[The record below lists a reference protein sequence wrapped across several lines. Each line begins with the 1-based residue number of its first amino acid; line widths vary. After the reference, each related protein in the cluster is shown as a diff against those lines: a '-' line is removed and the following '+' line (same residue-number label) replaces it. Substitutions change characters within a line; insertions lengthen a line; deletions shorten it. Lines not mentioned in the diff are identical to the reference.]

1 MLEQSKTAI
10 EAHIKTHSQRSA
22 EDYAAVGTLEYFLGS
37 GGRIITDFPKG
48 DKWPN
53 IDGKFEFVENPNIS
67 RRPAQNFFAQI
78 KGTHI
83 YSEEDGIVKYSLQ
96 SLSFPAFI
104 ANDVT
109 LDPGILF
116 VVLNP
121 DIKGEER
128 VFWKY
133 MSIEFLNSIDFNK
146 SSKTIKFT
154 KDEEI
159 LPTEESILVL
169 CEKLKDVVS
178 RHSFVNKLSTTE
190 ISKEEIE
197 KIIKVCD
204 MQICGSIDACES
216 FNRDDVS
223 QMILP
228 RLYDLCRSALLLNSL
243 KRGKKS
249 TNLQIAWEESLLN
262 IQTKYLSTFMKGLKY
277 IDGRI
282 PDNGQSERL
291 MLKYYNFMWQI
302 RDFLKKEYNLFVLRN
317 LEKFPREKDELD
329 EQYYKIVADAFE
341 KVDLSSK
348 NCRQSR
354 FYVAKRT
361 PFFVGSER
369 FYEVTLQ
376 LAGVYAT
383 KYNRITAYTKE
394 NIATN
399 YSVQIS
405 FENVPIDLWG
415 IQSNIKI
422 ITNWK
427 VSIDPSCL
435 NKLGKI
441 LKIPTKLSSNYG
453 EYGALMDFLTTTGIN
468 FLELIDLQE
477 LSFVEIIDRIYS
489 SSNTSHFKNIL
500 IELNKNYSKTSS
512 IFGTNTIR
520 YLLLNLKEEML
531 VNVMPWTWTQRT
543 LSENLYLSNRCF
555 PFEKN
560 PFISNLYGSNTSN
573 ENNIKYIFDA
583 VGADKLE
590 KVRPYLKIKSQISQ
604 TGEIYFD
611 IKTIATEQE
620 ILEYNNSLDMW
631 ERKQGYRIN
640 IEDGM
645 VSIDSYERTTIN
657 ILNKLLEFSMRGNEG
672 QREYNNSFIKN
683 SGIKFNDPLK
693 EQALREAFVKS
704 HILLIYG
711 AAGTGKTTLI
721 NFLSNMMSNYKKLF
735 LTKTH
740 TAKQNLQRR
749 IDNPGAESDFVSI
762 DSFAKKVTLTEYDV
776 IFVDECST
784 IDNRTMLQFLEK
796 VSPDTFIVLAGD
808 IHQIES
814 IDFGNWF
821 FYAKE
826 IINTVGAN
834 IELLNTWR
842 TEDKNIIKL
851 WNEVRNKG
859 GIITEIL
866 TVPGP
871 FSDDIGEKIFDEKE
885 NDEVVLC
892 LNYDGKFGLNSM
904 NSYFQN
910 ANSESD
916 PVTWQEWTYKVGDS
930 ILFNESKRFSLLYN
944 NLKGK
949 IVAIS
954 KMENEISFTVDVMTN
969 ITKKDCEREAIEF
982 ISASEGSTRVRF
994 TVCSY
999 DEVYDEDDEEK
1010 RMLSVIPFQLAYAV
1024 SIHKAQGLEYDSVK
1038 VIIPKNNSKRV
1049 THGVFYTAITRAKKK
1064 LKIYWSAE
1072 IMNQV
1077 VEGFNE
1083 EETKHKSL
1091 ELIKKKLS
1099 NYE

>member
-1 MLEQSKTAI
+1 MLEQSKKLI
-10 EAHIKTHSQRSA
+10 ETHIKTHTQRSA

-53 IDGKFEFVENPNIS
+53 IDGKFEFVEDPNIS

-78 KGTHI
+78 KGTHL
-83 YSEEDGIVKYSLQ
+83 YSEEDGIIKYSLK
-96 SLSFPAFI
+96 SLGFPAFI

-121 DIKGEER
+121 DIKGSER

-133 MSIEFLNSIDFNK
+133 ISVDFLNSIDFNN

-159 LPTEESILVL
+159 LPTEESVL
-169 CEKLKDVVS
+169 DFCKKLKCVVA
-178 RHSFVNKLSTTE
+178 RHSFVNKLSSTE
-190 ISKEEIE
+190 MSKEEIE

-204 MQICGSIDACES
+204 LQICSSIDVCES

-228 RLYDLCRSALLLNSL
+228 RLYDLCRAALLLNSL
-243 KRGKKS
+243 KQGKNRS
-249 TNLQIAWEESLLN
+249 NLQLAWEEALLN
-262 IQTKYLSTFMKGLKY
+262 IKTKYLATFMKGLKY

-282 PDNGQSERL
+282 PEDGQSERL

-302 RDFLKKEYNLFVLRN
+302 RDFLKKEYNLHVLNN

-341 KVDLSSK
+341 NVDLSSK
-348 NCRQSR
+348 SCRPSR
-354 FYVAKRT
+354 FYITKRT
-361 PFFVGSER
+361 PFFVGNER

-376 LAGVYAT
+376 LAGIYAT

-394 NIATN
+394 NISTN

-405 FENVPIDLWG
+405 FENMPINLWG
-415 IQSNIKI
+415 IQSDVKI
-422 ITNWK
+422 ITNWR

-441 LKIPTKLSSNYG
+441 LKMPTKISSNYG
-453 EYGALMDFLTTTGIN
+453 EYSTLMDFLTTTGIN
-468 FLELIDLQE
+468 FLELIDLQQ
-477 LSFVEIIDRIYS
+477 LSFAEILDSIYL

-500 IELNKNYSKTSS
+500 IELNKNYSKASS
-512 IFGTNTIR
+512 TVGANTIR
-520 YLLLNLKEEML
+520 YLLLNLKEDML
-531 VNVMPWTWTQRT
+531 INVMPWTYTQKT
-543 LSENLYLSNRCF
+543 LSDNLYLSNRCF
-555 PFEKN
+555 PFERN
-560 PFISNLYGSNTSN
+560 PYISNLYGSNTSN

-583 VGADKLE
+583 IGGVKLE
-590 KVRPYLKIKSQISQ
+590 KVRPYLKIKNQIFQ

-611 IKTIATEQE
+611 IKDIATEQE
-620 ILEYNNSLDMW
+620 ISEYNNNLDVW
-631 ERKQGYRIN
+631 ERKQGYNIN
-640 IEDGM
+640 IENDI

-657 ILNKLLEFSMRGNEG
+657 ILNKLLEFSMHGNEG

-693 EQALREAFVKS
+693 ERALREVFVKS

-721 NFLSNMMSNYKKLF
+721 NYISNMMSNHKKLF

-749 IDNPGAESDFVSI
+749 IDNPGIESDFVSI
-762 DSFAKKVTLTEYDV
+762 DSFTKKVTLTEYDV

-784 IDNRTMLQFLEK
+784 IDNRTMLNFLGK

-821 FYAKE
+821 FYAKD

-842 TEDKNIIKL
+842 TEDENIINL
-851 WNEVRNKG
+851 WNEVRNRG
-859 GIITEIL
+859 NIITEIL

-871 FSDDIGEKIFDEKE
+871 FSEDIGEKIFDEKVK
-885 NDEVVLC
+885 DEVVLC
-892 LNYDGKFGLNSM
+892 LNYDGKFGLNNM

-910 ANSESD
+910 ANSKSD
-916 PVTWQEWTYKVGDS
+916 PITWQEWTYKVGDH
-930 ILFNESKRFSLLYN
+930 ILFNDSKRFSLLYN
-944 NLKGK
+944 NLKGN
-949 IVAIS
+949 IVAIN
-954 KMENEISFTVDVMTN
+954 KTEKEISFTVDVMTN
-969 ITKKDCEREAIEF
+969 ITKKDCERENIEF
-982 ISASEGSTRVRF
+982 ISASEDSTRIRF
-994 TVCSY
+994 TVYSY
-999 DEVYDEDDEEK
+999 DEVYDEDDEGK

-1038 VIIPKNNSKRV
+1038 VIIPKSNLERV
-1049 THGVFYTAITRAKKK
+1049 THGIFYTAITRAKKK

-1072 IMNQV
+1072 IMNKI
-1077 VEGFNE
+1077 VESFSE
-1083 EETKHKSL
+1083 EETKNKSL

-1099 NYE
+1099 NYQ